1 MPQYNQLTADIIH
14 ELINI
19 LGEKGVV
26 TDPSIIEPYSH
37 DEVPDSHYS
46 HMPDAVVLP
55 ESSEQV
61 AAIVKLAN
69 QYLIPIVPRGAGT
82 GLACGAVPSLGGIVL
97 SLERMNKVL
106 EINADSLYIVVE
118 PGVRTDDI
126 QKAVKAAGLFYAGDP
141 CSGDS
146 CFIGGNVATNAG
158 GNKAVKYGTTRHQ
171 VYSLEV
177 VMPSGEITTLGGRL
191 EKNTTGYN
199 LEQLV
204 IGSEGT
210 LAIITKI
217 VLRLKPLPKNKID
230 LLAIFPDV
238 ESAIAIVTKVIK
250 AGITPTCVEFMDT
263 ITIQSIEKFL
273 NEKLP
278 NSDVGNYII
287 IQVEADTEDELDNK
301 SILLDELCTAN
312 GALSVLV
319 ADPQK
324 IWHARKSF
332 AEALRAESL
341 TVAKEDVVVPV
352 DQIANMMHEIARMRE
367 DYGLITRT
375 ASHAGD
381 GNIHLNILKCDTP
394 DLEWD
399 DKIEKF
405 QADLYATVY
414 RLGGKLSGEHG
425 IGFKRKDLMEKFT
438 SPVELAAMRAIKKAL
453 DPNLILNPGKI
464 FDIGDD

>member
-1 MPQYNQLTADIIH
+1 MTKYNQVTPDIITKLK
-14 ELINI
+14 EL
-19 LGEKGVV
+19 LGPKQVV
-26 TDPSIIEPYSH
+26 TDQSIIEPYSH
-37 DEVPDSHYS
+37 DEVPDSHYA
-46 HMPDAVVLP
+46 HMPDAVVFP
-55 ESSEQV
+55 ETTEQV
-61 AAIVKLAN
+61 AAVVRFAN
-69 QYLIPIVPRGAGT
+69 EYLIPVVPRGAGT

-97 SLERMNKVL
+97 SLEKLDKVL

-126 QKAVKAAGLFYAGDP
+126 QKAVKSAGLFYAGDP

-177 VMPSGEITTLGGRL
+177 VMPTGEITTLGGRL

-199 LEQLV
+199 LEQLI

-210 LAIITKI
+210 LGIITKI
-217 VLRLKPLPKNKID
+217 TLRLKPLPKQVID
-230 LLAIFPDV
+230 LLAVFPDV
-238 ESAIAIVTKVIK
+238 ESAIAIVSKVIK

-273 NEKLP
+273 KEKLP

-301 SILLDELCTAN
+301 SIVLDELCTAN
-312 GALSVLV
+312 GALTVLV
-319 ADPQK
+319 ADSQK

-332 AEALRAESL
+332 NEALRAESL
-341 TVAKEDVVVPV
+341 IVAKEDVVVPV
-352 DQIANMMHEIARMRE
+352 DQIAPMMHEIARMRKT
-367 DYGLITRT
+367 YGLITRT

-381 GNIHLNILKCDTP
+381 GNIHLNILKGATP
-394 DLEWD
+394 DSEWD
-399 DKIEKF
+399 DKIAKF
-405 QADLYATVY
+405 QHDLYTTVY

-425 IGFKRKDLMEKFT
+425 IGFKRKELMAEFT
-438 SPVELAAMRAIKKAL
+438 GSVELAAMRAIKKAL

-464 FDIGDD
+464 FDVE

>member
-1 MPQYNQLTADIIH
+1 MPKYNQVTADMISKFR
-14 ELINI
+14 EV
-19 LGEKGVV
+19 LGGKRVV
-26 TDPSIIEPYSH
+26 TDTDIIEPYSH

-46 HMPDAVVLP
+46 KLP
-55 ESSEQV
+55 EAVIFPETTEQV
-61 AAIVKLAN
+61 AAVVKLAN
-69 QYLIPIVPRGAGT
+69 EYLIPLVPRGAGT
-82 GLACGAVPSLGGIVL
+82 GLACGAVASLGGIVL
-97 SLERMNKVL
+97 SLEKMNKVL

-126 QKAVKAAGLFYAGDP
+126 QKAVKSEGLFYAGDP

-177 VMPSGEITTLGGRL
+177 VMPTGEITTLGGRL

-199 LEQLV
+199 LEQLI

-210 LAIITKI
+210 LGIITKI
-217 VLRLKPLPKNKID
+217 TLKLKPLPKQVID
-230 LLAIFPDV
+230 LLAVFPDV
-238 ESAIAIVTKVIK
+238 KSAIAIVSKVIK

-273 NEKLP
+273 KEKLP

-319 ADPQK
+319 ADSQK

-341 TVAKEDVVVPV
+341 IVAKEDIVVPV
-352 DQIANMMHEIARMRE
+352 DRIANMMQEIARMRE
-367 DYGLITRT
+367 TYGLVTRT

-381 GNIHLNILKCDTP
+381 GNIHLNILKGDTP
-394 DLEWD
+394 DAEWD
-399 DKIEKF
+399 EKIAKF
-405 QADLYATVY
+405 QHDLYTTVY
-414 RLGGKLSGEHG
+414 QFGGKLSGEHG
-425 IGFKRKDLMEKFT
+425 IGFKRKDLMAEFT
-438 SPVELAAMRAIKKAL
+438 DPVELAAMRAIKKAL

-464 FDIGDD
+464 FDCN

>member
-1 MPQYNQLTADIIH
+1 MTKYNQVTPDIITK
-14 ELINI
+14 LKAIV
-19 LGEKGVV
+19 GDKKVV
-26 TDPSIIEPYSH
+26 TDQDIIEPYSH
-37 DEVPDSHYS
+37 DEVPDSHYA
-46 HMPDAVVLP
+46 HMPDAVVFP
-55 ESSEQV
+55 ETTEQV
-61 AAIVKLAN
+61 AAVVKFAN
-69 QYLIPIVPRGAGT
+69 EYLIPLVPRGAGT

-97 SLERMNKVL
+97 SLEKMNKVL
-106 EINADSLYIVVE
+106 EINTDSLYIVVE

-126 QKAVKAAGLFYAGDP
+126 QKAVKSEGLFYAGDP

-171 VYSLEV
+171 VYSIEV
-177 VMPSGEITTLGGRL
+177 VMPTGEITTLGARL

-199 LEQLV
+199 LEQLI

-210 LAIITKI
+210 LGIITKI
-217 VLRLKPLPKNKID
+217 TLRLKPLPKQVID
-230 LLAIFPDV
+230 LLAVFPDV
-238 ESAIAIVTKVIK
+238 ESAIAIVSKVIK

-319 ADPQK
+319 ADSQK

-341 TVAKEDVVVPV
+341 IVAKEDIVVPV
-352 DQIANMMHEIARMRE
+352 DQIATMMHEIARMRE
-367 DYGLITRT
+367 TYGLITRT

-394 DLEWD
+394 DNEWA
-399 DKIEKF
+399 DKITKF
-405 QADLYATVY
+405 QHDLYTTVY

-425 IGFKRKDLMEKFT
+425 IGFKRKDLMAEFT
-438 SPVELAAMRAIKKAL
+438 GAVELNAMRAIKKAL
-453 DPNLILNPGKI
+453 DPKLILNPGKI
-464 FDIGDD
+464 FDVE